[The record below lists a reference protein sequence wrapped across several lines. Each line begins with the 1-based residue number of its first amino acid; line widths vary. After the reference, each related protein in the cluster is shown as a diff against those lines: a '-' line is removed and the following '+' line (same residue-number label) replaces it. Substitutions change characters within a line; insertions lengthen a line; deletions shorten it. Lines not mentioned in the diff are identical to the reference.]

1 MQYVDYNAYTG
12 SIMAAQAKPFFLM
25 STVRSP
31 QFYLPDGGV
40 IFLVRFISHTLV
52 ELYLVGVINNDSS
65 LVSSTTSSIECIDIR

>member
-1 MQYVDYNAYTG
+1 
-12 SIMAAQAKPFFLM
+12 MAAKEKKRASSTFIRGHGPSSAAL
-25 STVRSP
+25 TVRSP

-65 LVSSTTSSIECIDIR
+65 LVSSTTSSIECINIR